1 MNDNDKIEN
10 CVNYSN
16 GIRSKFGLKENLFD
30 KKSQTEFKK
39 FSDLWYAYGLTEL
52 NEENDNISLNDK
64 IDCLDFWFNQL
75 FDNNPFDANYLHRKI
90 LNSQDTEFV
99 LSNPDWTT
107 SKSKVILKIGNQ
119 NYTVYP
125 VDLVPLE
132 IDKQVQDFKSPLKIE
147 VDSIKF
153 NEYIET
159 ADKNLSYGNDSAD
172 EVALKYYKMAL
183 EINPTDTEVRQLY
196 QTLDKIVNHKNYK
209 YSINDEQTIELMK
222 IFVDCCNV
230 KEFERLHKIISDD
243 FVCISRYFG
252 RTKKAFIDS
261 VYFERKSLMG
271 LWTEIFQYE
280 NNDRKIPCIKLNDFG
295 VLFFNIENDKIIR
308 AFEYKIDDK
317 LDRNKLVRWTE

>member
-16 GIRSKFGLKENLFD
+16 GIRSKLGLKVNLFD
-30 KKSQTEFKK
+30 KYSQTEFKS

-99 LSNPDWTT
+99 VPNPDWTT
-107 SKSKVILKIGNQ
+107 SKSKVILTIENK

-125 VDLVPLE
+125 IDLVPLE
-132 IDKQVQDFKSPLKIE
+132 IDKQVQDFKSPQGIE
-147 VDSIKF
+147 VDRIKF
-153 NEYIET
+153 NEYVET
-159 ADKNLSYGNDSAD
+159 AEKNLSYGNDSAD
-172 EVALKYYKMAL
+172 EIALKHLKMAL
-183 EINPTDTEVRQLY
+183 DLNPTDN
-196 QTLDKIVNHKNYK
+196 QTKRKFELLDKIVNHKNYQYPIDDK
-209 YSINDEQTIELMK
+209 KTIELIK
-222 IFVDCCNV
+222 VFVDCCNV
-230 KEFERLHKIISDD
+230 KEFERLHKIIADD

-252 RTKKAFIDS
+252 RTKESFIDS
-261 VYFERKSLMG
+261 IYFERKSLIG

-280 NNDRKIPCIKLNDFG
+280 NKGRKVHCIKLNDFR
-295 VLFFNIENDKIIR
+295 VLFLNIENDKIIR
-308 AFEYKIDDK
+308 AFEYKIDNY
-317 LDRNKLVRWTE
+317 LDRQKLTKWEE